1 MFINFIGIY
10 LMLNCNVLVVEKDKA
25 MAEMLKSV
33 LINAKFNATIV
44 ATVTEAESA
53 FYNADYDLILLDWRL
68 HSGAGIEW
76 AIALKKH
83 SRYKNI
89 PIIFLISRGE
99 EESIINNLNIGSDD
113 YVTQPCSPKEVL
125 ARVRLGLYRQGK
137 KQTAYRI
144 KYGHLT
150 LDTEERRF
158 SIGDKNLAV
167 GPTRFRMMEFF
178 MTHPDKVFSRE
189 QLLDHIWGHKVYI
202 EERTVDVHIVRLRQ
216 TLSEYGCGNLL
227 QTVRGIGYRFSL
239 AA

>member
-1 MFINFIGIY
+1 MFIKFIGNY
-10 LMLNCNVLVVEKDKA
+10 LMLNCNVLIVENDKA
-25 MAEMLKSV
+25 MGELLKSV
-33 LINAKFNATIV
+33 LINAEFNATTV
-44 ATVTEAESA
+44 ATIIEAESA
-53 FYNADYDLILLDWRL
+53 FYKADYDLILLDWRL
-68 HSGAGIEW
+68 QSGAGVEW

-83 SRYKNI
+83 SRYKSI
-89 PIIFLISRGE
+89 PIVFLISRGE
-99 EESIINNLNIGSDD
+99 EDFIINSLNIVSDD
-113 YVTQPCSPKEVL
+113 YVTKPFLPKEVL
-125 ARVRLGLYRQGK
+125 ARIRLVLYRQGK
-137 KQTAYRI
+137 KQTACRI

-158 SIGDKNLAV
+158 SIGDKHLAV

-178 MTHPDKVFSRE
+178 MTHPDKVYSRE